1 MQHPMELMTTEQI
14 INAAVEAV
22 RAPRGRKMI
31 SAGGRN
37 MQVRTP
43 GERVLF
49 LPNGAKVKVTTDD
62 SGKATQIEE
71 NDSLHGIARPDTYRI
86 KMARS

>member
-1 MQHPMELMTTEQI
+1 MALMTTEQI
-14 INAAVEAV
+14 VNAAVEAM

-43 GERVLF
+43 GERVLY
-49 LPNGAKVKVTTDD
+49 LPNGTKVKVTTDD
-62 SGKATQIEE
+62 SGKATQVEE
-71 NDSLHGIARPDTYRI
+71 NDSLHGIARPDPYYV
-86 KMARS
+86 KLARS